1 MINKTAAR
9 LTGILGGTFDPI
21 HYGHLRVAEEIAEM
35 TGLEEM
41 RFVPA
46 AIPRL
51 RCPPVAT
58 IQHRVAMVR
67 LAIQDNSRFA
77 LDERE
82 AHRSGVSYSIDSL
95 RELKQELGENV
106 ILCFVVGADAFMKLS
121 DWHNWRELFRLCH
134 FIIAARPGHALM
146 TALDT
151 LPLTLKEECAQR
163 WVSNADE
170 LGNAS
175 CGLVFIAPTT
185 LLDISATRIRA
196 CVAAGKSVRYL
207 LPDTAL
213 NYIAANQL
221 YSGDR

>member
-1 MINKTAAR
+1 
-9 LTGILGGTFDPI
+9 
-21 HYGHLRVAEEIAEM
+21 
-35 TGLEEM
+35 
-41 RFVPA
+41 
-46 AIPRL
+46 
-51 RCPPVAT
+51 
-58 IQHRVAMVR
+58 
-67 LAIQDNSRFA
+67 
-77 LDERE
+77 
-82 AHRSGVSYSIDSL
+82 L

-121 DWHNWRELFRLCH
+121 DWHRWRELFRLCH

-163 WVSNADE
+163 WVSTADE

-175 CGLVFIAPTT
+175 CGLIFIAPTT

-196 CVAAGKSVRYL
+196 RIATGKSVRYL
-207 LPDTAL
+207 LPDAAL

-221 YSGDR
+221 YSGER